1 MFLNLQNLY
10 DLVSNHPAVLEI
22 GIENYV
28 NSGISIGID
37 DAIDPSLVEQGLVTL
52 QNNNH
57 FAITQKGLNAV
68 SLPAPDWEGFNFALF
83 SDADFISYGIAAQS
97 VNPYLVPALTERYGK
112 IAELGLA
119 GSGFSAYWD
128 SFCSSLSVTTTH
140 REGWAVLAE
149 ANDLPADLVSVIRA

>member
-1 MFLNLQNLY
+1 MIKILSTLLPF
-10 DLVSNHPAVLEI
+10 D
-22 GIENYV
+22 
-28 NSGISIGID
+28 GISPNYSGVPSYALPALQQAFADGNYEIIP
-37 DAIDPSLVEQGLVTL
+37 DPVPVVEP
-52 QNNNH
+52 
-57 FAITQKGLNAV
+57 
-68 SLPAPDWEGFNFALF
+68 PAPDWEGFNFALF
-83 SDADFISYGIAAQS
+83 SDADFISYGLAAQS

-128 SFCSSLSVTTTH
+128 SFCSSLSVTTAH

>member
-1 MFLNLQNLY
+1 MKLLEEIAIRESGE
-10 DLVSNHPAVLEI
+10 VVLTEKI
-22 GIENYV
+22 IVG
-28 NSGISIGID
+28 NS
-37 DAIDPSLVEQGLVTL
+37 
-52 QNNNH
+52 
-57 FAITQKGLNAV
+57 FAIERRAIQPGEDYSTEKQRVQSICELVHSESYLGIAV
-68 SLPAPDWEGFNFALF
+68 PQSIVPNWEGFNFALF

-128 SFCSSLSVTTTH
+128 SFCSSVGVTAIH
-140 REGWAVLAE
+140 REGWALLAE